1 MPNHFVRRIR
11 RRVDMYRAS
20 LRRLYRRVVRVA
32 RRRVDPYRLIVF
44 AVAAASLYLWFAHPQ
59 VMAALLLAFLVFG
72 CFTVAVAAM
81 LAHRPPRKYREET
94 PAERTLRIVNES
106 EPRFHWWT

>member
-20 LRRLYRRVVRVA
+20 LRRLYRRAVRVA

-72 CFTVAVAAM
+72 CFTVAVAA
-81 LAHRPPRKYREET
+81 LITRAPKKPET
-94 PAERTLRIVNES
+94 PTERAARLVNEY
-106 EPRFHWWT
+106 EARTHWWA